1 MFLNAEEKIWIQD
14 IDEVTREVVFRGR
27 CIKNLQIY
35 LKTAG
40 EVGFRG
46 RCIKNLQIYRKT
58 AGDVLIV
65 ENLYLAQ
72 KQNSIKHVL
81 L

>member
-1 MFLNAEEKIWIQD
+1 M
-14 IDEVTREVVFRGR
+14 DEVTREVVFRGR

-35 LKTAG
+35 LKTAR
-40 EVGFRG
+40 EVRFRG

-65 ENLYLAQ
+65 ENHYLQSRNHYLAQ